1 MKWVI
6 HVKCLEPGLAQSRP
20 SACVCGADHSHHL
33 HSHHHHHQHRLL
45 VITTITLTVIIVAP
59 ILGQVLVDD
68 ADCQGW

>member
-20 SACVCGADHSHHL
+20 SACVCGTGHLVICSHI
-33 HSHHHHHQHRLL
+33 HHHQHRLL